1 MSKSTATAALAK
13 TIASTVAKQATSK
26 AIKTAVNT
34 AVPIATKAAVK
45 SMLGNRSKKTN
56 KVAASQTTRNT
67 RRFAPVAYST
77 SFTNSGKP
85 IRISQS
91 EIIATI
97 SPGTKSTGWWPFKK
111 DTVMDYTA
119 LSFPINPA
127 NVTTFPWLSQI
138 AGLFDKYRFR
148 KLSFTFV
155 STKPTNTKGNV
166 AMAYDFD
173 AYDAVPGDMVGL
185 SNLAKFTTTPVYVN
199 KTIEMPLNHPG
210 EKNWYYCADGSNGDL
225 KTYNV
230 GKFYLALVGAADM
243 DTHGYIIAN
252 YDVDL
257 VDKNPQLRTVKT
269 VVNPDTGA
277 TSYEIAQEG
286 LEPAINLGE
295 YHITTLNGHAGVDDF
310 FTLNVPSSGA
320 VNLGFNVNIGDTI
333 VVALD
338 IRNTADCTPGALD
351 TGFYA
356 PGFETINGYLSG
368 NSTQA
373 YFMFVGVATST
384 TPQLHTLVT
393 DTANTNV
400 YHAITRIPA
409 TSS

>member
-1 MSKSTATAALAK
+1 MSKTTATAALAK

-45 SMLGNRSKKTN
+45 SMLGPRSKKSS
-56 KVAASQTTRNT
+56 KVVASQSTRNT

-97 SPGTKSTGWWPFKK
+97 SPATKSAGWWPFRR

-119 LSFPINPA
+119 LTFPINPA
-127 NVTTFPWLSQI
+127 NITTFPWLSQI

-148 KLSFTFV
+148 KLSFTYV
-155 STKPTNTKGNV
+155 STKPTNTKGNI

-173 AYDAVPGDMVGL
+173 AYDTVPSDMVGL

-199 KTIEMPLNHPG
+199 KTIDMPMNHPG
-210 EKNWYYCADGSNGDL
+210 ERSWYYCADGSNGDL

-269 VVNPDTGA
+269 VVNPDTGVA
-277 TSYEIAQEG
+277 SYEVAQDEVG
-286 LEPAINLGE
+286 PAVGPGQYAISTLDGSDGE
-295 YHITTLNGHAGVDDF
+295 YDF
-310 FTLNVPSSGA
+310 FSISWPPSGA
-320 VNLGFNVNIGDTI
+320 ITLKFNTNIGDTI

-338 IRNTADCTPGALD
+338 IRHISASTPGGVDAGFQVSGFD
-351 TGFYA
+351 TV
-356 PGFETINGYLSG
+356 NGYLTGDSATA
-368 NSTQA
+368 N
-373 YFMFVGVATST
+373 FMFVGVATST
-384 TPQLHTLVT
+384 NPQITISVTTTGNTTIYRTL
-393 DTANTNV
+393 
-400 YHAITRIPA
+400 TRI
-409 TSS
+409 SSASS